1 MALIKGKQLVAGTID
16 TRELKDNSVKLAKI
30 NNGEITSA
38 KLNISGETWDFSG
51 AGSFSVPSPT
61 ADAHSATKGYV
72 DSVAQGLDV
81 KESVRAATSSSS
93 DFAGFAYNSGSLKLV
108 ESSPTQSLLSVGGV
122 SLALN
127 DRVLVKDQSTGT
139 ENGIYYVS
147 QVGNGSTVAWE
158 LTRSLDADSSADITA
173 GLFCFVEEGDAADSG
188 FVLTTNDDITLDST
202 ALSFSQFSGA
212 GQITAGDGLAKSG
225 DTMSI
230 DLVNSASGLKFTS
243 GELELDI
250 DANGGLEVNT
260 SLKIKA
266 ADDSINLDSNGLRVA
281 VPVTDDQGQSVASN
295 ISTDDTDTGLTI
307 SNTPAGDG
315 LVMVMINGI
324 KAELGSGVKTADCYF
339 SGDSGSTARAIG
351 DIASGDSL
359 YWNGAS
365 IFTLETSDVIDFI
378 YNAV

>member
-1 MALIKGKQLVAGTID
+1 MALIKGKQLAAGTID

-30 NNGEITSA
+30 NDGEITSA

-93 DFAGFAYNSGSLKLV
+93 DFTGFSYNSGSLKLV
-108 ESSPTQSLLSVGGV
+108 ESSPTQSLLSIGGV

-127 DRVLVKDQSTGT
+127 DRVLVKDQSTGS
-139 ENGIYYVS
+139 ENGIYFVN

-212 GQITAGDGLAKSG
+212 GQITAGDGLSKSG
-225 DTMSI
+225 DTMNI
-230 DLVNSASGLKFTS
+230 DLVDSASGLKFTS

-250 DANGGLEVNT
+250 DANGGLEVST

-281 VPVTDDQGQSVASN
+281 VPVTDDQGQSVVSN

-315 LVMVMINGI
+315 LVMVMVNGI
-324 KAELGSGVKTADCYF
+324 KSELGSGVKTADCYF

>member
-30 NNGEITSA
+30 NDGEITSA

-51 AGSFSVPSPT
+51 AGSFSVPAPT

-93 DFAGFAYNSGSLKLV
+93 DFAGFSYNSGSLKLV

-139 ENGIYYVS
+139 ENGIYFVN

-212 GQITAGDGLAKSG
+212 GQITAGDGLSKSG
-225 DTMSI
+225 DTMNI
-230 DLVNSASGLKFTS
+230 DLVDSASGLKFTS

>member
-16 TRELKDNSVKLAKI
+16 TRELKDNSVVLAKI
-30 NNGEITSA
+30 NDGEITSA

-51 AGSFSVPSPT
+51 AGSFSVPAPT

-81 KESVRAATSSSS
+81 KESVRAATSSSN
-93 DFAGFAYNSGSLKLV
+93 DFSGFSYNSLKLV
-108 ESSPTQSLLSVGGV
+108 ESSPTQSTLTVGGV

-139 ENGIYYVS
+139 ENGIYFVN

-158 LTRSLDADSSADITA
+158 LTRALDADSSADITA

-212 GQITAGDGLAKSG
+212 GQITAGDGLSKSG

-250 DANGGLEVNT
+250 DANGGLEVNS

-315 LVMVMINGI
+315 LVMVMVNGI
-324 KAELGSGVKTADCYF
+324 KSELGSGVKTADCYF

-351 DIASGDSL
+351 DIASGDAL
-359 YWNGAS
+359 YWNGS
-365 IFTLETSDVIDFI
+365 SVFTLETTDVIDFI

>member
-30 NNGEITSA
+30 NDGEITSA

-51 AGSFSVPSPT
+51 AGSFSVPAPT

-81 KESVRAATSSSS
+81 KESVRAATSSSG